1 MCSTMSWQII
11 LILGCILVEA
21 LIIVTHTMLKKV
33 NAKMTLFVAMGAKIL
48 KIVLAALSIFLVYR
62 FTEIPILS
70 FCIWLAA
77 CYIVALV
84 IETYI
89 LLKK

>member
-1 MCSTMSWQII
+1 MMWQIV
-11 LILGCILVEA
+11 LMVGCVLVEG
-21 LIIVTHTMLKKV
+21 LIIGAHYLLKRL
-33 NAKMTLFVAMGAKIL
+33 NPNMTLFVAMGAKVL
-48 KIVLAALSIFLVYR
+48 KIALAALAIFVVYR
-62 FTEIPILS
+62 FTEIPILT

-77 CYIVALV
+77 CYIVALI